1 MVLVNKKSKSI
12 PRIKALIF
20 MKAYSERVPGKNMKK
35 LFGKPLFHWILDS
48 LSESNYINEII
59 INTDSNEIAESAT
72 SNYDVTIHMRPKY
85 LNNIDSNEANQI
97 IEYDLSKINGE
108 YFFQTHSTNPL
119 LNVDTID
126 SALEEYFD
134 NKFDSLLS
142 VTEKQKRYFTLDGDP
157 INHNPQNLVK
167 TQNCKSLY
175 EENSCIYIF
184 SRKVFEKNTNRIGE
198 NPMLYP
204 ISPLESIDIDEPLD
218 FEIAE
223 FLMKR
228 RNTLNR

>member
-1 MVLVNKKSKSI
+1 MTLVNKKSKSF
-12 PRIKALIF
+12 PQTKALIF
-20 MKAYSERVPGKNMKK
+20 MKAHSERVPGKNMKK
-35 LFGKPLFHWILDS
+35 LFGRPLFHWILDS
-48 LSESNYINEII
+48 LSEAKYINEII
-59 INTDSNEIAESAT
+59 INTDANEIAESAT

-85 LNNIDSNEANQI
+85 LLDIDGDEANQI
-97 IEYDLSKINGE
+97 IEYDLSKTKGE
-108 YFFQTHSTNPL
+108 FFFQSHSTNPL
-119 LNVDTID
+119 LTSDTID
-126 SALEEYFD
+126 SAIEEYFH
-134 NKFDSLLS
+134 NKFDSLVS
-142 VTEKQKRYFTLDGDP
+142 VTERHKRFFTLDGDP

-223 FLMKR
+223 FLMQRK
-228 RNTLNR
+228 NTFNQ